1 MNVQNATFH
10 PMDMFRYRPKPF
22 LSFLSDEQV
31 ALLQSAGQR
40 RRLTDGQYIHSRG
53 DTDPGISIIERGA
66 ARAGIYGADGEFI
79 LTSFLGAGHSF
90 GEFTVFTDLPLSHD
104 ISAVGPTTVIR
115 IPSRTFL
122 ELGQAEPA
130 FLMALMRATLM
141 RSHILLEMLH
151 AIRILPL
158 VPRVAKFLLILTPP
172 PPASPKVHF
181 RQSDLAATIGLS
193 RASLNRA
200 LTNLEQLGLIVR
212 RYGSIEVCSIDKL
225 LVWLRHESGEY

>member
-1 MNVQNATFH
+1 MQHSAA
-10 PMDMFRYRPKPF
+10 MDLFRYRPKPF
-22 LSFLSDEQV
+22 MSFLTDDQ
-31 ALLQSAGQR
+31 AARLKAAGQR
-40 RRLTDGQYIHSRG
+40 RKLTDGQYIHSRG
-53 DTDPGISIIERGA
+53 DSDPGISIIESGA
-66 ARAGIYGADGEFI
+66 ARAGIYGTDGEFI

-90 GEFTVFTDLPLSHD
+90 GEFTVFTELPLSHD

-122 ELGQAEPA
+122 ELGEAEPA
-130 FLMALMRATLM
+130 ILLALMRATLM

-172 PPASPKVHF
+172 PPAKPKVRF
-181 RQSDLAATIGLS
+181 KQSDLAATIGLS

-200 LTNLEQLGLIVR
+200 LTDLEQLGLIER
-212 RYGSIEVCSIDKL
+212 RYGAIEVRSIDAL
-225 LVWLRHESGEY
+225 LAWLRQESGEY

>member
-1 MNVQNATFH
+1 
-10 PMDMFRYRPKPF
+10 MDLFRYRPKPF
-22 LSFLSDEQV
+22 LSFLSDDQV
-31 ALLQSAGQR
+31 ARLKAAGQR
-40 RRLTDGQYIHSRG
+40 RKLTDGQYIHSRG
-53 DTDPGISIIERGA
+53 DTDPGISIIESGA
-66 ARAGIYGADGEFI
+66 ARAGIYGTDGEFI

-90 GEFTVFTDLPLSHD
+90 GEFTVFTELPLSHD

-122 ELGQAEPA
+122 ELGEVEPA
-130 FLMALMRATLM
+130 ILMALMRATLM

-172 PPASPKVHF
+172 PPAKPKVRF
-181 RQSDLAATIGLS
+181 KQSDLAATIGLS

-200 LTNLEQLGLIVR
+200 LTDLDQLGLIER
-212 RYGSIEVCSIDKL
+212 RYGSIEVRNIDDL
-225 LVWLRHESGEY
+225 LAWLRQESGEY

>member
-1 MNVQNATFH
+1 
-10 PMDMFRYRPKPF
+10 MDLFRYRPKPF
-22 LSFLSDEQV
+22 MSFLTDDQ
-31 ALLQSAGQR
+31 AARLKAAGQR
-40 RRLTDGQYIHSRG
+40 RKLTDGQYIHSRG
-53 DTDPGISIIERGA
+53 DSDPGISIIESGA
-66 ARAGIYGADGEFI
+66 ARAGIYGTDGEFI

-90 GEFTVFTDLPLSHD
+90 GEFTVFTELPLSHD

-122 ELGQAEPA
+122 ELGEAEPA
-130 FLMALMRATLM
+130 FLLALMRATLM

-172 PPASPKVHF
+172 PPAKPKVRF
-181 RQSDLAATIGLS
+181 KQSDLAATIGLS

-200 LTNLEQLGLIVR
+200 LTDLEQLGLIER
-212 RYGSIEVCSIDKL
+212 RYGAIEVGSIDAL
-225 LVWLRHESGEY
+225 LVWLRQESGEY

>member
-1 MNVQNATFH
+1 
-10 PMDMFRYRPKPF
+10 MDLFRYRPKPF
-22 LSFLSDEQV
+22 MSFLTNDQ
-31 ALLQSAGQR
+31 AARLKAAGQR
-40 RRLTDGQYIHSRG
+40 RKLTDGQYIHSRG
-53 DTDPGISIIERGA
+53 DSDPGISIIESGA
-66 ARAGIYGADGEFI
+66 ARAGIYGTDGEFI

-90 GEFTVFTDLPLSHD
+90 GEFTVFTELPLSHD

-122 ELGQAEPA
+122 ELGEAEPA
-130 FLMALMRATLM
+130 FLLALMRATLM

-172 PPASPKVHF
+172 PPAKPKVRF
-181 RQSDLAATIGLS
+181 KQSDLAATIGLS

-200 LTNLEQLGLIVR
+200 LTDLEQLGLIER
-212 RYGSIEVCSIDKL
+212 RYGAIEVRSIDAL
-225 LVWLRHESGEY
+225 VVWLRQESGEY